1 MDSKKPSSM
10 GNSIIIVAK
19 GGGVI
24 FSSDGKKL
32 TNRKAP
38 RKHKMHKTIVNE
50 YFEEMRKF
58 NDNVFWDKTLMK
70 FSRNLFPKDFR
81 YTNSTLY
88 YKVKSKKHKDELFVN
103 TENLEQTFEKLI
115 DFLRSKG
122 IIPITD
128 VNDDYEQYIIN
139 TEKKEIKTW
148 KEAGKLKGLMI
159 FQYIKFMR
167 DKFELDSKESKQLE
181 SLLKISLYNDI
192 IKTDNIVIRTERISK
207 IVGLEWSEKE
217 RIFRIDSTELDH
229 IKFSKS
235 NSDKDADNFYT
246 ISSYSD
252 DNNFTIGSEIR
263 TLDISKEWADFLK
276 NIYS

>member
-1 MDSKKPSSM
+1 MDFKKPTSK

-24 FSSDGKKL
+24 FSSDGKRL

-50 YFEEMRKF
+50 HFEEMRKF
-58 NDNVFWDKTLMK
+58 NENIFWDKQLMK

-88 YKVKSKKHKDELFVN
+88 YKVKSKKHKDELFID
-103 TENLEQTFEKLI
+103 TENLEQTFNKLI

-128 VNDDYEQYIIN
+128 VNDDYEQYIEN
-139 TEKKEIKTW
+139 VDKKEIKTW
-148 KEAGKLKGLMI
+148 KDAGKLKGLMI
-159 FQYIKFMR
+159 FQYIKFM
-167 DKFELDSKESKQLE
+167 KEKYKLDIKESKQLE

-192 IKTDNIVIRTERISK
+192 IKTDNIIIKDERISK
-207 IVGLEWSEKE
+207 IIGLEWSIKE
-217 RIFRIDSTELDH
+217 RIFRIDTSELDH

-235 NSDKDADNFYT
+235 SSDKDAENFYT

-252 DNNFTIGSEIR
+252 DNNFTIGSEVK